1 MATLYRTTPIVQEHG
16 VGHVSAPMG
25 IVIRLVTMGILAE
38 ALLVSTGQ
46 CSTVIE
52 WMVNGVKE
60 KLYVKSQEMV
70 YCLYIGQR

>member
-1 MATLYRTTPIVQEHG
+1 MYRTTPIVQEHG
-16 VGHVSAPMG
+16 VGHVSAQMG
-25 IVIRLVTMGILAE
+25 IVIRLVMMGILAE
-38 ALLVSTGQ
+38 ALLVSTGR

-70 YCLYIGQR
+70 YCLYIGQK